1 MVTSSRVLRGKLPS
15 RLAMNSL
22 SCSRWNS
29 SWRYSSP
36 SKENK
41 EIKHQEVRSK
51 KREEEERSREQIKR
65 SRGG

>member
-36 SKENK
+36 SKKRKRLRNRCEKENK
-41 EIKHQEVRSK
+41 ERKQK
-51 KREEEERSREQIKR
+51 
-65 SRGG
+65 GGKI